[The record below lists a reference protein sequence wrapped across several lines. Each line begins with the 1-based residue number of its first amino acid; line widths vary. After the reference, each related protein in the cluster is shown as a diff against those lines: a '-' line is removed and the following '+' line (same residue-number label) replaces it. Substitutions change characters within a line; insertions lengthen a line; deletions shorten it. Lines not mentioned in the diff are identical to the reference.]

1 MLKLNWFRI
10 IFLAGISFVLAAC
23 GTLSDTQLDPD
34 SSAAQ
39 RLALSGDIGAEVAGM
54 AQPMIDSGETTGLV
68 VGVLTPDGKQQ
79 FFGFGTTQ
87 QENGRQPDGD
97 TLFAVGS
104 LSKGF
109 LAATTSV
116 LVEEGGCIGRTPSNR
131 CCRRRC
137 SLARTQSASPCAS
150 L

>member
-54 AQPMIDSGETTGLV
+54 AQP
-68 VGVLTPDGKQQ
+68 K
-79 FFGFGTTQ
+79 
-87 QENGRQPDGD
+87 
-97 TLFAVGS
+97 
-104 LSKGF
+104 
-109 LAATTSV
+109 
-116 LVEEGGCIGRTPSNR
+116 IGRAS
-131 CCRRRC
+131 CRERV
-137 SLARTQSASPCAS
+137 L
-150 L
+150 